1 MSGPQGTSQGGAGM
15 DLYQGDKQ
23 SMEEVRDQTIN
34 EVRDSIEL
42 FSREEGFVRIA
53 GVVEC

>member
-1 MSGPQGTSQGGAGM
+1 M